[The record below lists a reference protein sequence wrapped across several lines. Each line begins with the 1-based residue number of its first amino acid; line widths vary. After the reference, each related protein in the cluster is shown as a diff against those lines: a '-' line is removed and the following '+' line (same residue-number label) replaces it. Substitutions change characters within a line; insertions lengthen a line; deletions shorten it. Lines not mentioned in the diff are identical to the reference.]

1 MTTTEISVTP
11 GWRDVISGERLPRFA
26 LICVGVWL
34 NAAETMMTATIMPS
48 VAADIR
54 GYAWFGWVVA
64 IYLVGS
70 IVAGATA
77 GRLALKL
84 GLKRSLAVGG
94 VTYALG
100 CAAGALAPSIGF
112 FIAGRLLQGIGGGWV
127 VGLCFVAVTR
137 LFPQGLWSPV
147 ISALAAVWGVASL
160 VSPLVGGLFA
170 QAGFWRGA
178 FWLFAAQ
185 GVLFVAAAAMLVPAP
200 NPDEEPP
207 PSGRI
212 SIPALATLTASILAI
227 GAAGLTNGIALSAL
241 LAATGVGLLALFL
254 LLNARSVAPLAP
266 AEAADPRT
274 GTGAGLAVMFCM
286 CAGTA
291 SITAY
296 LPALLQTLYGAT
308 PIMAG
313 YVLVSEAMTWSLAA
327 FLVAGR
333 PNAKLWLR
341 IGGIGVTVSM
351 AAFALI
357 VPRGDLA
364 LIPVC
369 TLTLGASFGMFWA
382 FNISRTVAN
391 APPGEQAI
399 ASSSAPTMQNIGT
412 AVGSAASGVIANM
425 LGFGHGLDVERARAG
440 GFWLFAAFVP
450 LTALGAVAVWRI
462 SLARFDTAKPA
473 EGPIRDIAGE
483 TSR

>member
-1 MTTTEISVTP
+1 MTSTEISVTP
-11 GWRDVISGERLPRFA
+11 SWRDVITGERLPRFA

-77 GRLALKL
+77 GRLALQL

-112 FIAGRLLQGIGGGWV
+112 FIAGRLLQGVGGGWV

-137 LFPQGLWSPV
+137 LFPQGLWSRV
-147 ISALAAVWGVASL
+147 LSTLAAVWGVASL

-185 GVLFVAAAAMLVPAP
+185 GVLFVVAAALLV
-200 NPDEEPP
+200 PP
-207 PSGRI
+207 PSSDEEAPPAGRI

-227 GAAGLTNGIALSAL
+227 GAAGLTTGVAASLL
-241 LAATGVGLLALFL
+241 LAAIGIGLLGLFL
-254 LLNARSVAPLAP
+254 VLNTRSAAPLVP
-266 AEAADPRT
+266 TEAADPRT
-274 GTGAGLAVMFCM
+274 GTGAGLAVTFCM

-308 PIMAG
+308 PILAG
-313 YVLVSEAMTWSLAA
+313 YILVSEAMTWTVAA
-327 FLVAGR
+327 FLVASR
-333 PNAKLWLR
+333 PDSKLWLR
-341 IGGIGVTVSM
+341 IGGGGVTLAM

-357 VPRGDLA
+357 VPRGGL
-364 LIPVC
+364 LLMPIC
-369 TLTLGASFGMFWA
+369 TLALGASFGAFWA
-382 FNISRTVAN
+382 FNTARMVAN
-391 APPGEQAI
+391 APREEQAI
-399 ASSSAPTMQNIGT
+399 ASASSPTMQSIGT
-412 AVGSAASGVIANM
+412 AVGSAASGVIANF
-425 LGFGHGLDVERARAG
+425 LGFGQGLTLERARAG

-450 LTALGAVAVWRI
+450 LTALGALAAWRI
-462 SLARFDTAKPA
+462 SQPQFDPVRLAEAALNK
-473 EGPIRDIAGE
+473 GGE
-483 TSR
+483 TRR